1 MPEAALVGGIV
12 FCTRQVH
19 SELYRQATH
28 SGRRRTPSRKWGQLL
43 GPSPPSV
50 GRRPTKPVGFLLSMD
65 AFGAVLELR
74 MFEKFPPPIR
84 ETIEMFFRNPLLGVS
99 ADDHVGDLATEL
111 ELRHPDLS
119 VADAERIARE
129 AIAERSGSSSEAH

>member
-1 MPEAALVGGIV
+1 MNTSLAKVPDK
-12 FCTRQVH
+12 TR
-19 SELYRQATH
+19 RPD
-28 SGRRRTPSRKWGQLL
+28 PSRRFFCYDFV
-43 GPSPPSV
+43 SDS
-50 GRRPTKPVGFLLSMD
+50 
-65 AFGAVLELR
+65 LETE
-74 MFEKFPPPIR
+74 MFEMFPPPIL

-129 AIAERSGSSSEAH
+129 VIAERSGSSSEAH